1 MGIGKIDR
9 YFMTRDAPNSNI
21 RRFDLKKIR
30 MALIGVGALAL
41 LIILALPNGE
51 QTTATAAVSIGN
63 NTTASRAMASNYS
76 ASAKNGDFYL
86 SNSAGGS
93 SLGRGSGGG
102 RQYSASQLV
111 KSEGGGF
118 GVGLASGTSLPA
130 KILNRVVTSE
140 PRSPVVAVITGTT
153 VDSGGVEIPVGTKV
167 LGTAEANSGSDRAQV
182 LFHTMVFESGREI
195 AFNAVAVMPDG
206 SNGIAGD
213 YHSQMLKKEGGRLLS
228 HFTAGFANSYKDRE
242 AGGVFP
248 LEPGN
253 LKNAALG
260 GISESASEQAKAY
273 ADELKNVRPFVSVEP
288 GTQFLVFFDKGLKL

>member
-1 MGIGKIDR
+1 MGFEKIDR
-9 YFMTRDAPNSNI
+9 YFMTRDAPNGNI
-21 RRFDLKKIR
+21 RRFDLKKVR
-30 MALIGVGALAL
+30 TALIGLGSLSL

-51 QTTATAAVSIGN
+51 KKAASAAVSVN
-63 NTTASRAMASNYS
+63 NNATVSQTMASNYS

-86 SNSAGGS
+86 SNLSGGS
-93 SLGRGSGGG
+93 SVSRGASYG
-102 RQYSASQLV
+102 RQFSASQLV
-111 KSEGGGF
+111 KSDGGGF
-118 GVGLASGTSLPA
+118 GVGLASGTSMQA

-140 PRSPVVAVITGTT
+140 PRSPVVAVITNS
-153 VDSGGVEIPVGTKV
+153 VADFGGIEIPVGTKV
-167 LGTAEANSGSDRAQV
+167 LGTAEGNSGSERVQV

-195 AFNAVAVMPDG
+195 AINAVAVMPDG

-213 YHSQMLKKEGGRLLS
+213 YHSQMLKKEGGRILS
-228 HFTAGFANSYKDRE
+228 HFTAAFANSYKDRE

-273 ADELKNVRPFVSVEP
+273 GEELKNVRPFVSIEP
-288 GTQFLVFFDKGLKL
+288 GTAFVVFLDKGLKL

>member
-9 YFMTRDAPNSNI
+9 YFMTRDAPNGNI
-21 RRFDLKKIR
+21 SRFDLKKVR
-30 MALIGVGALAL
+30 TALIGLGALGL

-51 QTTATAAVSIGN
+51 QKTASAAVSVNSNG
-63 NTTASRAMASNYS
+63 TASQASAANFS

-86 SNSAGGS
+86 SNLSGGS
-93 SLGRGSGGG
+93 SASRGGSYG
-102 RQYSASQLV
+102 RQFSASQLV

-140 PRSPVVAVITGTT
+140 PRSPVVAVITNTST
-153 VDSGGVEIPVGTKV
+153 DSGGVEIPVGTKV
-167 LGTAEANSGSDRAQV
+167 LGTAEGNSGSDRVQV
-182 LFHTMVFESGREI
+182 LFHTMVFEGGREI

-213 YHSQMLKKEGGRLLS
+213 YHSQMLKKGGGRFLS
-228 HFTAGFANSYKDRE
+228 HFTAGFANGYKDRE

-288 GTQFLVFFDKGLKL
+288 GTPFLVFLDKGLKL

>member
-9 YFMTRDAPNSNI
+9 YFMTRDAPSSNI

-51 QTTATAAVSIGN
+51 QKTAAAAVSIGN
-63 NTTASRAMASNYS
+63 NTTASHVMASNYS

-86 SNSAGGS
+86 SNLASGS
-93 SLGRGSGGG
+93 SGGRCSGD

-111 KSEGGGF
+111 KSEEGGF

-140 PRSPVVAVITGTT
+140 PRSPVVAVITATA

-167 LGTAEANSGSDRAQV
+167 LGTAEANSGSDRVQV
-182 LFHTMVFESGREI
+182 MFHTMVFETGREI
-195 AFNAVAVMPDG
+195 TFNAVAVMPDG

-213 YHSQMLKKEGGRLLS
+213 YHSQMLKKEGGRFLS